1 MFTPVIIA
9 VEVMTMGKGNPIA
22 ATRLPRELYQQLKQ
36 LADARSV
43 PISDLIREVLAA
55 FLREN
60 GSKRA

>member
-1 MFTPVIIA
+1 
-9 VEVMTMGKGNPIA
+9 MGKGNPIA